1 MFKNIKN
8 FNVFVLAIISISLI
22 VYLILP
28 HLVQNHIIYEIILL
42 ITSVGLLFKFLK
54 TKYLHDSYKSYIEN
68 LNQVIIS
75 QSQNILF
82 YQGNVTNGAKELT
95 KQVTYSI
102 GADRC
107 SIWLLNSDKTQI
119 KCQQLFVKGEN
130 KWYQDM
136 IIEESECYSYFQAIK
151 VGRLIVAEDAEKNSS
166 TYCFSETYLKPLG
179 IKSMLDV
186 PITFQGQSLGVICIE
201 SFSKRKWKL
210 AEVNFAQMLSSFYSF
225 AFSVRESSKQ
235 KVQIEEMEDFINEST
250 LVTKADS
257 NGLIT
262 YVNKKFTEVS
272 GYTLE
277 DVIGKDHRIVN
288 SGTHPKETWTE
299 MYKQTITEKKIWN
312 KVITNRA
319 KDGSLYYVDTS
330 IKAEFD
336 NETGKLLGFTSIR
349 QDVTDL
355 KRKELDYS
363 YRMNAINQSNMVI
376 EFDVEGYIKF
386 ANKNFC
392 DTMGFNLNELV
403 GKHHSM
409 LVNFEI
415 INQSE
420 YEKFWETLKSGQ
432 YISADFKRIKKN
444 GEEIWLQATYNPIL
458 DNQGRVVRVMKIAT
472 DITEKI
478 LQSIEIDKKNTYLEH
493 AAKILRHDMH
503 SGINTYIP
511 RGISSL
517 ERRLKPEDI
526 ETLKIEAPLKM
537 IKEGLK
543 HAQKVYRGVY
553 EFTNLVKKD
562 AILNKTECNL
572 KEILESYLA
581 STAYKSQVVIHE
593 LPTIKVNESLFCT
606 AIDNLIRN
614 GLKYNDSNT
623 KVVTLQMEGDILT
636 IQDNGRG
643 LTQEDFLHLS
653 KPYTRKEGQKESGTG
668 LGLNICVAILNEH
681 KFKISCEK
689 NDIGTKMKI
698 EFK

>member
-8 FNVFVLAIISISLI
+8 FSIFVLAIISISLV

-82 YQGNVTNGAKELT
+82 YQGNITNGAKELT
-95 KQVTYSI
+95 KQVTFSI

-107 SIWLLNSDKTQI
+107 SIWLFNSDKTQI
-119 KCQQLFVKGEN
+119 KCQQLFVRSEN

-136 IIEESECYSYFQAIK
+136 IIEESDCYSYFQALR
-151 VGRLIVAEDAEKNSS
+151 VGRLIVAEEAEKNSS
-166 TYCFSETYLKPLG
+166 TYCLSEMYLNPNG

-186 PITFQGQSLGVICIE
+186 PISFQGESIGVICIE
-201 SFSKRKWKL
+201 SFNIRKWSA
-210 AEVNFAQMLSSFYSF
+210 AEINFSQMLSSFYSF
-225 AFSVRESSKQ
+225 AYSVRESSSQ
-235 KVQIEEMEDFINEST
+235 KVRIEQMEDFINEST

-257 NGLIT
+257 HGLIT

-272 GYTLE
+272 GYSLE
-277 DVIGKDHRIVN
+277 EVLGKDHKIVN
-288 SGTHPKETWTE
+288 SGLHTKETWTE
-299 MYKQTITEKKIWN
+299 MYKQTIVDKKIWS

-319 KDGSLYYVDTS
+319 KDGSLYYVDTF

-336 NETGKLLGFTSIR
+336 NETQKLLGFTSIR

-392 DTMGFNLNELV
+392 DTMGFSTEELV

-409 LVNFEI
+409 FVNFELI
-415 INQSE
+415 DKSE
-420 YEKFWETLKSGQ
+420 YEKFWETLKSGK
-432 YISADFKRIKKN
+432 YISSDFKRFKKN
-444 GEEIWLQATYNPIL
+444 GDEVWLQATYNPIL
-458 DNQGRVVRVMKIAT
+458 DNEGRVVRIMKIST

-478 LQSIEIDKKNTYLEH
+478 LQSVEIDKKNTYLEH

-511 RGISSL
+511 RGVSSL

-526 ETLKIEAPLKM
+526 ERLKIEAPLKM

-543 HAQKVYRGVY
+543 HTQRVYRGVY

-572 KEILESYLA
+572 KEILDSYLA
-581 STAYKSQVVIHE
+581 STAYKSQVIIHE
-593 LPTIKVNESLFCT
+593 LITIEVNESLFCT

-623 KVVTLQMEGDILT
+623 KIVTIEMEDEVLT

-643 LTQEDFLHLS
+643 MTQEDFLHLS

-668 LGLNICVAILNEH
+668 LGLNICTSILKEH
-681 KFKISCEK
+681 GFKIYFEK
-689 NDIGTKMKI
+689 NDIGTKIKI
-698 EFK
+698 NFQ